1 MRENVWVCMR
11 QKGIFCKELAVCVYI
26 QIHVYG
32 CRQRDIFCKGLA
44 QVLVQGKQVPWCA
57 WRASK
62 LEPRRA
68 NGAVLLRLVGWRQEL
83 LMCQPGLKARKG

>member
-1 MRENVWVCMR
+1 MRVSVRENVWVCMR

-44 QVLVQGKQVPWCA
+44 QVLVQ
-57 WRASK
+57 ASK
-62 LEPRRA
+62 SHGVHGELASWNPGEPMVQSCSEGWLAGDPGIA
-68 NGAVLLRLVGWRQEL
+68 NVSA
-83 LMCQPGLKARKG
+83 